1 VGLFKASII
10 MAAADSIPT
19 PVGNNPLGLSA
30 SLGLDPAAEETSFF
44 PKPVEIA
51 KIEDSSHVIITF
63 KKLDFDSP
71 LITEPLGVE
80 DQEEEEERDNDSRVS
95 NQKEDYLLPPP
106 PLQRRRTAAA
116 PHKYAKKCSSEDE
129 ELPRSVRRRVHVTYN
144 ESDSSGNGE
153 EADDDPGF
161 VHQRLLPPVTN
172 ASKPKLPIGVVRGCP
187 SCHGCQRVVA
197 TWRPDAGR
205 KPYLDDAPVFY
216 PEEEVILLMMMA
228 CGKNPMLCH

>member
-1 VGLFKASII
+1 MSWIFA
-10 MAAADSIPT
+10 
-19 PVGNNPLGLSA
+19 A
-30 SLGLDPAAEETSFF
+30 SLGLDAAAVETSFF

-80 DQEEEEERDNDSRVS
+80 DQEEEEEERDNDSRVS
-95 NQKEDYLLPPP
+95 NQEEHYLLPPP

-161 VHQRLLPPVTN
+161 VHQRLLPPV
-172 ASKPKLPIGVVRGCP
+172 SLVSQV
-187 SCHGCQRVVA
+187 
-197 TWRPDAGR
+197 
-205 KPYLDDAPVFY
+205 
-216 PEEEVILLMMMA
+216 
-228 CGKNPMLCH
+228 

>member
-1 VGLFKASII
+1 
-10 MAAADSIPT
+10 
-19 PVGNNPLGLSA
+19 LSWILAA
-30 SLGLDPAAEETSFF
+30 SLGLDAAAVETSFF

-80 DQEEEEERDNDSRVS
+80 DQEEEERDNDSRVS
-95 NQKEDYLLPPP
+95 NQQEDYLLPPP
-106 PLQRRRTAAA
+106 PLQRRLTAAA

-129 ELPRSVRRRVHVTYN
+129 ELPRSVRRRVRVTYN

-228 CGKNPMLCH
+228 CGKKSYALSLTK